1 MFLSQ
6 NRTQYCGQ
14 FLPNH
19 IMYFELLLVFPLVA
33 ILLCGGGAWPL
44 LDSRVS
50 NFTRHIIFHNIYIQ
64 NELGA
69 VHCVRSCTIF
79 IHIICPSPKT
89 HKLIRCG
96 SDCGDR
102 NSIYTMSVWKCVGC
116 YLPSL
121 PIGCVLMVAK
131 IHPSPASVLLPLS
144 LHSHSFFVLFF
155 SFSIYLYYYF
165 CVSNI
170 DTGSLNGHVIYTAP
184 HPTWN
189 AQREREMDRNEQR
202 SEKNTYN
209 GIIVPKSVRC
219 EWGERVSSNPPATKT
234 FFRTTTTT
242 TESSKRFSLAIL
254 LRQKC
259 VLWTE
264 NWMQAPSGRF
274 DALDLKIPAADTF
287 VHFRHDATR
296 CQKSTKG
303 KFVRQKFFFFF
314 VCLINFSWATAEEKW
329 KYGRKKTNDSTRLGK
344 LCVPIKREADAR
356 LRRAHIVARCC
367 GNKKGWANRMRR
379 SHNGANNK
387 MYFFSLSFSPYFL
400 RSVEFYHCPSDDRKI
415 YLRVME

>member
-1 MFLSQ
+1 M
-6 NRTQYCGQ
+6 
-14 FLPNH
+14 
-19 IMYFELLLVFPLVA
+19 
-33 ILLCGGGAWPL
+33 
-44 LDSRVS
+44 
-50 NFTRHIIFHNIYIQ
+50 
-64 NELGA
+64 
-69 VHCVRSCTIF
+69 HCVRSCTIF

-116 YLPSL
+116 YLPAL

-234 FFRTTTTT
+234 FFRTTTTK
-242 TESSKRFSLAIL
+242 SSKRFSLAIL

-303 KFVRQKFFFFF
+303 EFVRQNFFCFF

-329 KYGRKKTNDSTRLGK
+329 KYGRKKKQTTRLGWENYVCR
-344 LCVPIKREADAR
+344 LNARPMRDYDEHTLWRAVAAIKKDGQIECEGRTMGQTTKC
-356 LRRAHIVARCC
+356 I
-367 GNKKGWANRMRR
+367 
-379 SHNGANNK
+379 
-387 MYFFSLSFSPYFL
+387 FFSLSFSIFSAFCWILSLPQ
-400 RSVEFYHCPSDDRKI
+400 RR
-415 YLRVME
+415 